1 MIAGP
6 NSKQEDLT
14 FSWSVVDI
22 FERSMKIQI
31 QFDKPQSIRRT
42 DIIKISLK
50 ELEGITRVHEADD
63 ENVHTLKALVK
74 EIPKSVQ

>member
-14 FSWSVVDI
+14 FTWGVVYI

-31 QFDKPQSIRRT
+31 KFDKPQAIKKNDIVKITLT
-42 DIIKISLK
+42 DFKGL
-50 ELEGITRVHEADD
+50 TRVEEADD
-63 ENVHTLKALVK
+63 ANVHTLKALVQK
-74 EIPKSVQ
+74 IPEATK